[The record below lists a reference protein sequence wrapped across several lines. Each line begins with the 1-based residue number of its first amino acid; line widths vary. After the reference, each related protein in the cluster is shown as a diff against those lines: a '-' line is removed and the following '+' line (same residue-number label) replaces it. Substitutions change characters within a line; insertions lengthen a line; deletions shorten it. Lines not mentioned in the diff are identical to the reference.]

1 MKRDIYAARASSVG
15 QRVLL
20 IIASGASLAAAWWLL
35 FGGGILLFS
44 AWRGLPF
51 KLGDEARRR
60 GLALALSVY
69 FVRLLFTQFVFL
81 KRAISWSEAFMI
93 GLWILFIYLLF
104 ALAGGTNPAELNIPF
119 GLGAVLFIFGSW
131 MNSYAEYAR
140 HVWKQRAENSRTSI
154 HAWPVPIFET
164 SELPGRSDSVHGP
177 LSHLR
182 PPGMRS
188 HPDNHVGRLRI
199 WEYSD
204 ARFAPA

>member
-140 HVWKQRAENSRTSI
+140 HVWKQRAENRADVYTRL
-154 HAWPVPIFET
+154 AC
-164 SELPGRSDSVHGP
+164 SDI
-177 LSHLR
+177 R
-182 PPGMRS
+182 
-188 HPDNHVGRLRI
+188 DIRI
-199 WEYSD
+199 TW
-204 ARFAPA
+204 AI